1 MAKIL
6 ITGGSGFIGTNLVE
20 YFCSKNH
27 EVINLDIN
35 SPRNKLYLKN
45 WVKGDIL
52 NLNDVKSCLNT
63 FNPEYVVHL
72 AARTDLEEKTSINGY
87 RTNTDGVLNIVEGIN
102 SFPNIKKTIYASSR
116 MVCRIDYL
124 PTSFND
130 FCPPNLYGE
139 SKVIGEKIVRQKAKH
154 DYVIVRPTSI
164 WGPYFEIPYRTF
176 FDTIRKKIFYLPK
189 NCNPKKSF
197 GFVSNTVFQIEQ
209 ILFASKENT
218 KENYYLS
225 DYPAI
230 NLKEWSNLIS
240 EEFNGKKIKEVPFFL
255 LTIAAKMGDILI
267 KIGWKNP
274 PLTSFR
280 LNNLITDMVYDTQNL
295 EKLCGE
301 LPYKLEN
308 GVKITTQWMKKSY
321 VKSV

>member
-139 SKVIGEKIVRQKAKH
+139 SKVIGEKIVREKAKH

>member
-6 ITGGSGFIGTNLVE
+6 ITGGSGFIGTNLVA

-35 SPRNKLYLKN
+35 SPKNKLYLKN

-52 NLNDVKSCLNT
+52 NLSDIKSCFNT

-72 AARTDLEEKTSINGY
+72 AARTDLEEKKLINGY
-87 RTNTDGVLNIVEGIN
+87 SANTDGVLNIVEVVN
-102 SFPNIKKTIYASSR
+102 SFPNIIKTIYASSR

-139 SKVIGEKIVRQKAKH
+139 SKVIGEKLVREKAKH

-176 FDTIRKKIFYLPK
+176 FDTIRKKTFFLPK
-189 NCNPKKSF
+189 NHNPKKSF

-218 KENYYLS
+218 EENYYLS

-240 EEFNGKKIKEVPFFL
+240 EEFNGKKTKEVPIFL
-255 LTIAAKMGDILI
+255 LKIAGKIGDILL
-267 KIGWKNP
+267 KTGWKNP

-280 LNNLITDMVYDTQNL
+280 LNNLITDMVCDTQNL

-308 GVKITTQWMKKSY
+308 GVKITTQWIKNEHAKSM
-321 VKSV
+321 